1 MPIVD
6 ETLKE
11 LFGILL
17 GWMEYSHYK
26 CDLENDRDCYAEQY
40 GDGSATSDHSLVE
53 GCLEQ
58 PGELE
63 MRTFRLV
70 LEFQAESEVE
80 AGMVL
85 VEKFHPL
92 VKEMRQ
98 SFNEVIAYVEEVSHE
113 RHEEQE
119 ARPQD
124 SPAEA

>member
-1 MPIVD
+1 
-6 ETLKE
+6 
-11 LFGILL
+11 
-17 GWMEYSHYK
+17 
-26 CDLENDRDCYAEQY
+26 
-40 GDGSATSDHSLVE
+40 
-53 GCLEQ
+53 
-58 PGELE
+58 